1 MSSALAWLSVSGSRG
16 ELVPIFRSV
25 ENHPLLVQALASEV
39 ANYREAPGD
48 FAKWRDA
55 HRQFDPAS
63 LPLVKSRTHILE
75 FALNGL
81 SDKARDVLSMIVGF
95 RMPASYAALEAL
107 LVGNGKTCKPP
118 QNSTRR

>member
-1 MSSALAWLSVSGSRG
+1 MQLPTGDPRPGCSAYFLPGLSDDDAIGLWRALGVSGSRG

-39 ANYREAPGD
+39 ANYKKAPGD

-55 HRQFDPAS
+55 HPQFDPAS
-63 LPLVKSRTHILE
+63 LPLVQSRSHILQ

-81 SDKARDVLSMIVGF
+81 STRPARCC
-95 RMPASYAALEAL
+95 R
-107 LVGNGKTCKPP
+107 
-118 QNSTRR
+118 